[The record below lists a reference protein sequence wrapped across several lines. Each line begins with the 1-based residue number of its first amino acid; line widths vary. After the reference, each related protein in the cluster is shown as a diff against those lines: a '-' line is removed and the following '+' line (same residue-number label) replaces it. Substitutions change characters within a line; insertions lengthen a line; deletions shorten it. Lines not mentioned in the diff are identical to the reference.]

1 MGPLREKIML
11 RDRFRSLCI
20 LNLVGFLGIIVVNA
34 LANILPIN
42 GKTTGELSDQYSN
55 LFVPAGFTFS
65 IWGLIYVLLG
75 IFVIYNFIRAIKK
88 TASNSSAV
96 EKIGLLF
103 FVSCIANIGWIF
115 AWHYEILPL
124 SLGLMLLLLGCLI
137 AIYLR
142 LNIGRSDATK
152 TERYS
157 VHIPFSVYL
166 GWITIATIANTTALL
181 VDTNWGTLGLGE
193 QFWAV
198 AVIVVGLAIT
208 LAVLFIRRDIFYCLV
223 VDWALVG
230 ILVKRLAIQT
240 TPDQNVV
247 TISIVGL
254 AVITAGIIVQVVR
267 KRAYHIM
274 RLA

>member
-1 MGPLREKIML
+1 MIRN
-11 RDRFRSLCI
+11 RFRFLCI
-20 LNLVGFLGIIVVNA
+20 LNLIGFVATVVVNA

-42 GKTTGELSDQYSN
+42 GRTTGALSDQYPN

-75 IFVIYNFIRAIKK
+75 IFVIYHFMRAIRNDV
-88 TASNSSAV
+88 SNSSAV
-96 EKIGLLF
+96 GRIGPLF
-103 FVSCIANIGWIF
+103 FISSLANVGWIY

-124 SLGLMLLLLGCLI
+124 SLGFMLLLLGCLI

-142 LNIGRSDATK
+142 LGIGRPDGIKSEK
-152 TERYS
+152 YL

-166 GWITIATIANTTALL
+166 SWITIATIANTTALL
-181 VDTNWGTLGLGE
+181 VDANWGALGLGE

-198 AVIVVGLAIT
+198 AVIAVALAIT
-208 LAVLFIRRDIFYCLV
+208 LAVLFTRRDIFYCLV
-223 VDWALVG
+223 VDWALIG
-230 ILVKRLAIQT
+230 ILVKRLAVQT

-254 AVITAGIIVQVVR
+254 AVITAGIVVQMIRR
-267 KRAYHIM
+267 KAYHI
-274 RLA
+274 A